1 MDTRYL
7 HMKLPTSLLLLTLS
21 EEELYC
27 GTPVPEELL
36 ELWKLLLWKLLELE
50 LSFLPRGEPRLLD
63 TRLEERPGR
72 CKCHHITAASGL
84 YFYHSESCPL
94 FEDNCL
100 PV

>member
-7 HMKLPTSLLLLTLS
+7 HMKPPTSLLLLTLS

-27 GTPVPEELL
+27 GTPVPVELL

-63 TRLEERPGR
+63 TKLEERPGR
-72 CKCHHITAASGL
+72 CTQHG
-84 YFYHSESCPL
+84 
-94 FEDNCL
+94 
-100 PV
+100 